1 MEVPLLDES
10 EWAQLAPLLTS
21 MTKHIQEYRE
31 TRSASLADAVKQG
44 YEAPA
49 LEMYFRLTGFR
60 ETNVVALWHHRL
72 DQYGPPC
79 RNCGRLLRTKRARL
93 CAECG
98 ATV

>member
-1 MEVPLLDES
+1 MDIPFLDEA
-10 EWAQLAPLLTS
+10 EWPRLGPLLTD
-21 MTKHIQEYRE
+21 MTEHIQRYRE
-31 TRSASLADAVKQG
+31 AKSASLAEAVKQG

-49 LEMYFRLTGFR
+49 LEMFYRLTGFR
-60 ETNVVALWHHRL
+60 ETNAAALWHHRL

-79 RNCGRLLRTKRARL
+79 RNCGRLLRTKRARF